1 MDNGWFDS
9 VSGWLAADGV
19 RVAAI
24 LAGALVLNIL
34 VRLVARRLFK
44 AAIRTAGGRMTTE
57 QEARVKTLAGVIR
70 GIMLAVIV
78 IVTLLMVLNEL
89 DYNVGPLLAGAG
101 IVGVALG
108 FGAQTLIKDLIGGYF
123 ILMEGQFNLGDW
135 VQVEGNNRSVGGTVE
150 EIRMRTTLL
159 RDFEGT
165 LHIVPNGEVGIA
177 SNFTRGWARAVVD
190 IDIYYRED
198 IDRVLKILREACKK
212 AAGEMELAG
221 EITEGPEVLGVQE
234 LTGRTVVVRVVARTT
249 PYNKID
255 VGRELRGIL
264 VRELE
269 QNGVVMGRGAGRPA

>member
-198 IDRVLKILREACKK
+198 IDRVLKILR
-212 AAGEMELAG
+212 
-221 EITEGPEVLGVQE
+221 
-234 LTGRTVVVRVVARTT
+234 
-249 PYNKID
+249 
-255 VGRELRGIL
+255 
-264 VRELE
+264 
-269 QNGVVMGRGAGRPA
+269 